1 MFRNFIYASVLAF
14 FLVGCSFNQLEN
26 DGFER
31 EKVSKEFTDDVG
43 YILYLLKTNDIETL
57 NKFYINP
64 QYGVYTVYMTD
75 FDNVMTFKKED
86 RIDEINNIVDNF
98 DIQEGI
104 VTFNCSPTNDA
115 YYGWDKDGTFI
126 TSNTK
131 PYLSH
136 LMSDKTKYKEDEL
149 KRVEII
155 EKTSREVI
163 VTNNIIFYLTNIDG
177 KRYITLIDYVTTDCS
192 K

>member
-1 MFRNFIYASVLAF
+1 MFRNFICAIVLLF
-14 FLVGCSFNQLEN
+14 SLVGCSFNQLEN
-26 DGFER
+26 DGYER
-31 EKVSKEFTDDVG
+31 EKISKEFIDDIG
-43 YILYLLKTNDIETL
+43 YILYLLKTDDVETL
-57 NKFYINP
+57 NKIYINP
-64 QYGVYTVYMTD
+64 QYGVYTVYMAD
-75 FDNVMTFKKED
+75 FDNKMTFKKED
-86 RIDEINNIVDNF
+86 KIDEVNNIIDNF
-98 DIQEGI
+98 NIQEGI
-104 VTFNCSPTNDA
+104 VNFNCSPNNDA

-131 PYLSH
+131 PYLSQ
-136 LMSDKTKYKEDEL
+136 LMTDKNKYKEVEL

-163 VTNNIIFYLTNIDG
+163 VTNNIIFYFTKIDG

>member
-14 FLVGCSFNQLEN
+14 FLAGCSFNQLEN

>member
-14 FLVGCSFNQLEN
+14 FLAGCSFNQLEN

-163 VTNNIIFYLTNIDG
+163 VTNNIIFYLTKIDG

>member
-75 FDNVMTFKKED
+75 FDNIMTFKKED

-163 VTNNIIFYLTNIDG
+163 VTNNIIFYLTKIDG

>member
-14 FLVGCSFNQLEN
+14 FLAGCSFNQLEN

-163 VTNNIIFYLTNIDG
+163 VTNNIIFYFTKIDG

>member
-1 MFRNFIYASVLAF
+1 MFRNFICAIVLLF
-14 FLVGCSFNQLEN
+14 SLVGCSFNQLEN
-26 DGFER
+26 DGYER
-31 EKVSKEFTDDVG
+31 EKISKEFIDDIG
-43 YILYLLKTNDIETL
+43 YILYLLKTDDVETL
-57 NKFYINP
+57 NKIYINP
-64 QYGVYTVYMTD
+64 QYGVYTVYMAD
-75 FDNVMTFKKED
+75 FDNKMTFKKED
-86 RIDEINNIVDNF
+86 KIDEVNNIIDNF
-98 DIQEGI
+98 NIQEGI
-104 VTFNCSPTNDA
+104 VNFNCSPNNDA

-131 PYLSH
+131 PYLSQ
-136 LMSDKTKYKEDEL
+136 LMTDKNKYKEDEL

-163 VTNNIIFYLTNIDG
+163 VTNNIIFYFTKIDG

>member
-1 MFRNFIYASVLAF
+1 MKKDD
-14 FLVGCSFNQLEN
+14 LE
-26 DGFER
+26 
-31 EKVSKEFTDDVG
+31 
-43 YILYLLKTNDIETL
+43 ILNNY
-57 NKFYINP
+57 YIN
-64 QYGVYTVYMTD
+64 QTYGVYTVYKND
-75 FDNVMTFKKED
+75 FDNKITFKKD
-86 RIDEINNIVDNF
+86 TKIDEIINIIDSF
-98 DIQEGI
+98 DIKQEP
-104 VTFNCSPTNDA
+104 VTFNCSPNNDA

-131 PYLSH
+131 PYLSQ
-136 LMSDKTKYKEDEL
+136 LMTDKNKYKEDEL

-163 VTNNIIFYLTNIDG
+163 VTNNIIFYFTKIDG

>member
-163 VTNNIIFYLTNIDG
+163 VTNNIIFYLTKIDG

>member
-1 MFRNFIYASVLAF
+1 MFKNFIYASVLAF

-26 DGFER
+26 SYER
-31 EKVSKEFTDDVG
+31 EKISKEFVDDVA
-43 YILYLLKTNDIETL
+43 YVLFLLKTNDVETL
-57 NKFYINP
+57 NRVFINP
-64 QYGVYTVYMTD
+64 QYGVYTVYIAD
-75 FDNVMTFKKED
+75 FDNKMIFKKED
-86 RIDEINNIVDNF
+86 KIDEVNNIIDNF
-98 DIQEGI
+98 DIQEGV
-104 VTFNCSPTNDA
+104 VTFNCSPNNDA

-126 TSNTK
+126 SSNTK
-131 PYLSH
+131 PYLSQ
-136 LMSDKTKYKEDEL
+136 LMTDKTKYKEDEL

-163 VTNNIIFYLTNIDG
+163 VTNNIIFYFTNIDG

>member
-14 FLVGCSFNQLEN
+14 FLAGCSFNQLEN

-126 TSNTK
+126 SSNTK
-131 PYLSH
+131 PYLSQ